1 MLTALKQEAEHSW
14 LRVATSQVLQQKLID
29 LERAFVNFWAGR
41 ARYPRFKS
49 KHHQQSIR
57 YPQGIKVNP
66 DSRRTYLPKVGW
78 VRTIFHRQLQGQ
90 LKNVTVSKTKS
101 GRYYAAIQ
109 VEAEIPEPAFQGD
122 ANGLDLGLGVFAAL
136 ADGRQVANPR
146 HLVRA
151 QRRLAR
157 GQRCLARK
165 RRGSRGWETQ
175 RLRVARQH
183 EKVAN
188 QRADFQHKLSRELV
202 EAHGLLA
209 LEDLH
214 VKGMLRNRRLAKHI
228 ADAGW
233 GSFVRM
239 LIYKGAWYG
248 CRVVWVDRW
257 YPSSK
262 RCSGCGAEL
271 AALPL
276 HIRWW
281 TCPQCGERHNR
292 DVNAARNLLKQATVG
307 TTGSHADGVYVRP
320 VKPQAG
326 TSKSETPQLAAG

>member
-1 MLTALKQEAEHSW
+1 MLTTLKQEAAHSW
-14 LRVATSQVLQQKLID
+14 LRVAASQVLQQKLID

-49 KHHQQSIR
+49 KHHKQSIR
-57 YPQGIKVNP
+57 YPQGIKIDS

-101 GRYYAAIQ
+101 GRYYAAFQ
-109 VEAEIPEPAFQGD
+109 VEIEMPEPAFQGD

-136 ADGRQVANPR
+136 ADGRQIANPR

-151 QRRLAR
+151 ERRLAR

-165 RRGSRGWETQ
+165 RGGSHGWEKQ
-175 RLRVARQH
+175 RLRVARHYEQ
-183 EKVAN
+183 VAN

-202 EAHGLLA
+202 EAHDLLA

-214 VKGMLRNRRLAKHI
+214 IQGMLRNRRLAKHI
-228 ADAGW
+228 ADAAW

-262 RCSGCGAEL
+262 RCSGCGADM

-276 HIRWW
+276 HIRRW
-281 TCPQCGERHNR
+281 TCPHCRERHDR

-307 TTGSHADGVYVRP
+307 TTGSHADGVHVRP
-320 VKPQAG
+320 VKLQAG